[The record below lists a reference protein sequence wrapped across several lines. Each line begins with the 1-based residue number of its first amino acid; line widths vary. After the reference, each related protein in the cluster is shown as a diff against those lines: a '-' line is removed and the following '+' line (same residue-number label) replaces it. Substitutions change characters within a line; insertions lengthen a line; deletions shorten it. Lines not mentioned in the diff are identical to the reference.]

1 MVRLFKFSFQ
11 QDVVENE
18 SPVVIRIATSD
29 DATSIAAVLL
39 QSFIEYKAVYTAG
52 GFAATTPDSEEIQ
65 RRMTEG
71 PTWVAVRDSEIV
83 GTVSVVPSGER
94 LYVRSMAVI
103 PSARGQN
110 IGVKLLG
117 HIEDFAAANNYK
129 RLFLST
135 TPFLS
140 RAIKLYRQMGF
151 VFNDEQIEDLNGTPL
166 LRMVKEL
173 D

>member
-1 MVRLFKFSFQ
+1 
-11 QDVVENE
+11 VVETE
-18 SPVVIRIATSD
+18 SPVVLRTATFD

-52 GFAATTPDSEEIQ
+52 GFAATTPDTEEVR

-71 PTWVAVRDSEIV
+71 PTWVAVQDSEIV
-83 GTVSVVPSGER
+83 GTVAVVPSGER
-94 LYVRSMAVI
+94 LYIRSMAVI

-110 IGVKLLG
+110 IGVKLLR
-117 HIEDFAAANNYK
+117 HIEDFAFANNYK
-129 RLFLST
+129 HLFLST

-140 RAIKLYRQMGF
+140 RAIKLYQQMGF
-151 VFNDEQIEDLNGTPL
+151 VFSDEPVEDLQGTPL
-166 LRMVKEL
+166 LRMEKEL

>member
-1 MVRLFKFSFQ
+1 VA
-11 QDVVENE
+11 ENE
-18 SPVVIRIATSD
+18 LPVVIRIATSD

-39 QSFIEYKAVYTAG
+39 QSFIDYKTVYTAG
-52 GFAATTPDSEEIQ
+52 GFEATTPDSEEVR

-71 PTWVAVRDSEIV
+71 PTWVALRDNVIV

-94 LYVRSMAVI
+94 LYIRSMAVI

-110 IGVKLLG
+110 IGVKLLR
-117 HIEDFAAANNYK
+117 HIEDFAFANNYK
-129 RLFLST
+129 HLFLST

-140 RAIKLYRQMGF
+140 RAIKLYQQMGF
-151 VFNDEQIEDLNGTPL
+151 VFSDEPVEDLQGTPL
-166 LRMVKEL
+166 LRMEKEL

>member
-1 MVRLFKFSFQ
+1 MARLFKFSCK
-11 QDVVENE
+11 QDVVETE
-18 SPVVIRIATSD
+18 SPLVIRIATSD

-39 QSFIEYKAVYTAG
+39 QSFIEYKAAYTLR
-52 GFAATTPDSEEIQ
+52 GFAATTPDSEEVR

-71 PTWVAVRDSEIV
+71 PTWVAVRESEIV

-110 IGVKLLG
+110 IGVKLLR

-129 RLFLST
+129 SLFLST

-140 RAIKLYRQMGF
+140 RAIKLYQQMGF
-151 VFNDEQIEDLNGTPL
+151 VFSDEWIEDLHGTPL
-166 LRMVKEL
+166 LRMEKKL

>member
-1 MVRLFKFSFQ
+1 MTK
-11 QDVVENE
+11 NE
-18 SPVVIRIATSD
+18 SPVVIRIASSD

-52 GFAATTPDSEEIQ
+52 GFAATTPDTEEIR

-71 PTWVAVRDSEIV
+71 PTWVAVRGSVIV
-83 GTVSVVPSGER
+83 GTVSVVPSRER
-94 LYVRSMAVI
+94 LYVRSMAVV
-103 PSARGQN
+103 PSARGQS
-110 IGVKLLG
+110 IGVKLLR

-140 RAIKLYRQMGF
+140 RAIKLYQQLGF
-151 VFNDEQIEDLNGTPL
+151 VLSDEPIEDLHGTPL
-166 LRMVKEL
+166 LRMEKEL
-173 D
+173 E

>member
-1 MVRLFKFSFQ
+1 
-11 QDVVENE
+11 VVENE
-18 SPVVIRIATSD
+18 LPVVIRIARSD

-52 GFAATTPDSEEIQ
+52 GFAATTPDTEEVR

-71 PTWVAVRDSEIV
+71 PTWVAVQDSEIV
-83 GTVSVVPSGER
+83 GTVAVVPSGER
-94 LYVRSMAVI
+94 LYIRSMAVI

-110 IGVKLLG
+110 IGVKLLR
-117 HIEDFAAANNYK
+117 HIEDFASANNYK
-129 RLFLST
+129 HLFLST

-140 RAIKLYRQMGF
+140 RAIKLYQQLGF
-151 VFNDEQIEDLNGTPL
+151 VLSDQQIEDLHGTPL
-166 LRMVKEL
+166 LRMEKEF

>member
-1 MVRLFKFSFQ
+1 MV
-11 QDVVENE
+11 ETE
-18 SPVVIRIATSD
+18 SPVVLRTATFD
-29 DATSIAAVLL
+29 DATSIVAVLV

-52 GFAATTPDSEEIQ
+52 GFAATTPDTEEVR

-71 PTWVAVRDSEIV
+71 PTWVAVQDSEIV
-83 GTVSVVPSGER
+83 GTVAVVPSGER
-94 LYVRSMAVI
+94 LYIRSMAVI

-110 IGVKLLG
+110 IGVKLLR
-117 HIEDFAAANNYK
+117 HIEDFASANNYK

-140 RAIKLYRQMGF
+140 RAIKLYQQLGF
-151 VFNDEQIEDLNGTPL
+151 VLSDQQIEDLHGTPL
-166 LRMVKEL
+166 LRMEKEF

>member
-1 MVRLFKFSFQ
+1 VIE
-11 QDVVENE
+11 DE
-18 SPVVIRIATSD
+18 SAVVIRIATSD
-29 DATSIAAVLL
+29 DAASIAAVLHE
-39 QSFIEYKAVYTAG
+39 SFIEYEAVYTAG
-52 GFAATTPDSEEIQ
+52 GFAATTPDSEEIR

-71 PTWVAVRDSEIV
+71 PTWVALRDNAIV
-83 GTVSVVPSGER
+83 GTVSVVPSDAR

-110 IGVKLLG
+110 IGVKLLR
-117 HIEDFAAANNYK
+117 HVEEFAAANNYK

-140 RAIKLYRQMGF
+140 RAIKLYQQMGF
-151 VFNDEQIEDLNGTPL
+151 VFSDEPMEDLHGTPL
-166 LRMVKEL
+166 LRIEKEL

>member
-1 MVRLFKFSFQ
+1 M
-11 QDVVENE
+11 VENE
-18 SPVVIRIATSD
+18 LPVVIRIARSD

-52 GFAATTPDSEEIQ
+52 GFAATTPDTEEVR

-71 PTWVAVRDSEIV
+71 PTWVAVQDSEIV
-83 GTVSVVPSGER
+83 GTVAVVPSGER
-94 LYVRSMAVI
+94 LYIRSMAVI

-110 IGVKLLG
+110 IGVKLLR
-117 HIEDFAAANNYK
+117 HIEDFASANNYK
-129 RLFLST
+129 HLFLST

-140 RAIKLYRQMGF
+140 RAIKLYQQLGF
-151 VFNDEQIEDLNGTPL
+151 VLSDQQIEDLHGTPL
-166 LRMVKEL
+166 LRMEKEF